1 MEQNPYAP
9 PKSVVTDVVTPD
21 GEPVAA
27 SGPLYSA
34 TQIGVGTFF
43 GAALAGGWMA
53 AANYNAVAQPQQARR
68 SWWLGGAATVVAMA
82 IALVLPDRFPSSVLP
97 LAVAFGA
104 RGLAEQRLGG
114 ILKAHAAAGG
124 ELRSWWRVAGVALL
138 CAGIVLAVIVV
149 VVSGYYLVLG
159 DEAD

>member
-21 GEPVAA
+21 GEPVA
-27 SGPLYSA
+27 STVPLYST

-43 GAALAGGWMA
+43 GAALAGAWMA
-53 AANYNAVAQPQQARR
+53 AANFKAVAQPQQARR
-68 SWWLGGAATVVAMA
+68 AWWLGSAATVASMA
-82 IALVLPDRFPSSVLP
+82 IAFVLPDRFPNYILP

-104 RGLAEQRLGG
+104 RGLAGQRFDS

-124 ELRSWWRVAGVALL
+124 RLRSSWRVVGISLLSAAIVITVIAAGVIAYYF
-138 CAGIVLAVIVV
+138 IV
-149 VVSGYYLVLG
+149 G
-159 DEAD
+159 DEPA